1 MSAAVRLSK
10 PATAGKPDRKQ
21 GTDYE
26 LSGQDTRRQGQH
38 PRTGCLQMQTLRRG
52 GLRQQ
57 RLHEP
62 ELLGR
67 QMPQMRKE
75 HQPGKRIMSTEL
87 RVAMSD
93 DFFRPAEVMSSAIC
107 QIIMDEMR
115 TPGEGTRPTRRP
127 TCGGCRPGARTRR
140 GDRAIMRLGIRPAEW
155 LAPVKTSPGRADGAV
170 TTR

>member
-1 MSAAVRLSK
+1 
-10 PATAGKPDRKQ
+10 
-21 GTDYE
+21 
-26 LSGQDTRRQGQH
+26 
-38 PRTGCLQMQTLRRG
+38 
-52 GLRQQ
+52 
-57 RLHEP
+57 
-62 ELLGR
+62 
-67 QMPQMRKE
+67 MPQMRKE

-115 TPGEGTRPTRRP
+115 TPGEGTR
-127 TCGGCRPGARTRR
+127 R